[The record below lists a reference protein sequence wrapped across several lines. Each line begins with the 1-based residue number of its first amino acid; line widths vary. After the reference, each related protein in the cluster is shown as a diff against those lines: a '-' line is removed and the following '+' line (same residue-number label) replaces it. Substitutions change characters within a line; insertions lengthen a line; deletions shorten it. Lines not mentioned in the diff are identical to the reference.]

1 MTFPLGNKATRI
13 RSSEE
18 GSQQAAGRFAEDPR
32 IKRSASAVSSTED
45 FTFEDTFASSA
56 EASIAMDGVGEGH
69 GLFRADS
76 TGGTRSRR
84 EPTLINGLIPLN
96 FFLRTDIVQLVPG
109 DSTRQRVQSEER
121 KDGREESSSAEEGND
136 ASAASGGSSKENS
149 EMPERWSIVIGGRTV
164 EPMPHAPKLLADYAF
179 RENIPVEKILKGFPA
194 FPSDAEETKSTQ
206 DDVSQEVIA
215 EAVRQGDFSV
225 SLLTPLNSL
234 LRVWAVAGGD
244 HPEDHLEVRT
254 PSIHLCVCV
263 VERWK

>member
-1 MTFPLGNKATRI
+1 MFFSELRSPRRGLLTFPLGNKATRI
-13 RSSEE
+13 RASEE

-96 FFLRTDIVQLVPG
+96 FFVRTDIVQLVPG

-121 KDGREESSSAEEGND
+121 KDGREESPSEKVDD
-136 ASAASGGSSKENS
+136 ASAASGGSGKDNS
-149 EMPERWSIVIGGRTV
+149 EMPGRWSIVIGGRTV
-164 EPMPHAPKLLADYAF
+164 EPLPHAPKLLADYAF
-179 RENIPVEKILKGFPA
+179 RENIPVEKNLQGFPA
-194 FPSDAEETKSTQ
+194 FSS
-206 DDVSQEVIA
+206 
-215 EAVRQGDFSV
+215 
-225 SLLTPLNSL
+225 
-234 LRVWAVAGGD
+234 
-244 HPEDHLEVRT
+244 
-254 PSIHLCVCV
+254 
-263 VERWK
+263 